1 MTAPNISSRLP
12 RQPGEVIDRTRSLE
26 FTWNGRAYQA
36 FEGDTIVSALAAAG
50 ERVFSRSL
58 KYRRPR
64 GLLTATFHD
73 PGCLLQVDDEPNVR
87 GAHRLVT
94 SGMEVSAQAV
104 WPSLKVDAKAASRL
118 AGRFLSAGFY
128 YKTFMRPKPL
138 WPAYEAVLRRF
149 VNAGAVSPST
159 PRHERDKRHAH
170 PDVLVAGGGPAGM
183 AAAVAAARA
192 GARVML
198 AEEEHQLGG
207 HLRWGGESER
217 AAVSELAAQVAAEPG
232 IEVLLNAAVI
242 GRYDGNLVAV
252 LDRGPDGAESERL
265 IRARAKTFI
274 AAPGLIERP
283 YVVAGN
289 DLPGVML
296 STAVRR
302 LVSLY
307 AVRPGQRAV
316 VLTANADGDAAV
328 EDLRRAGVEVA
339 RVEDARTGGD
349 IIKILGTNGVRA
361 ARLSDGSTVDCDLV
375 VTATGWTAPTSL
387 LNMAGNRP
395 VYDRKAARFFPD
407 AATLPPDV
415 LVAGGI
421 AGDGTLDQLL
431 AHAKATGAEA
441 ARRARAVARARAAA
455 VPTRPAPPAGALPAG
470 ALPAGE
476 SPANEP
482 PANEP
487 APLPALPV
495 YPHPELFRG
504 QTHGIVDFSE
514 DVSSRD
520 LAGAVAE
527 GFSGVELAKRFTTA
541 TMGPAQGKLE
551 TVNAVAV
558 VAQAA
563 GLSIAQAGT
572 TTWRP
577 PYVPVTLGALAG
589 RPAEPER
596 RSPMQDWHEAHGA
609 RPLLAGAWVRPD
621 SYGDPAAEVRNVRER
636 VGIIDV
642 TPLGKLDLRG
652 PDVPELL
659 NLLYVNKWSKLGIGR
674 VRYGVMCAED
684 GVVLDDGVTGRLGP
698 EHYLMSTTSSGAAAI
713 WEWAEHWKQTAHPD
727 WQVAITPVTTAYASI
742 NVAGP
747 ASRELMRRLTEG
759 VDLGPEA
766 FPYMNVRSG
775 RIAGAGNCVLWR
787 IGFTGELS
795 YELHVPAGYG
805 LHVWEALLATGKDL
819 GVAPFGVE
827 AQRILRLEQGHFI
840 VGQDTD
846 GLTRGFS
853 AGLGPLVKLDKTDF
867 LGQPELA
874 WQQAAGDGAAGDRA
888 AGDRAAGDGAAGDRT
903 AGDGPRLVGLQP
915 VDGSVVPEEAS
926 LVMEGRRIAGRITSS
941 RMSPTLGRSVCLA
954 QVLSRLAGPGTLV
967 TVRLPSGQEIE
978 ARVTPQLAHHDPEGT
993 RSHG

>member
-1 MTAPNISSRLP
+1 MTAPRISNRLP

-26 FTWNGRAYQA
+26 FTWNGRACQA

-64 GLLTATFHD
+64 GLLTASFHD
-73 PGCLLQVDDEPNVR
+73 PGCMLQVDDEPNVR

-207 HLRWGGESER
+207 HLRWGGEAER
-217 AAVSELAAQVAAEPG
+217 AALAELAAQVAAEPG

-265 IRARAKTFI
+265 IRARAKTLV

-316 VLTANADGDAAV
+316 VLTANAGGDAAV
-328 EDLRRAGVEVA
+328 GDLRRAGVEVA

-361 ARLSDGSTVDCDLV
+361 AQLSDGSTVECDLV

-395 VYDRKAARFFPD
+395 VYDPKAARFFPD
-407 AATLPPDV
+407 AGSLPPDV
-415 LVAGGI
+415 LVTGGI

-455 VPTRPAPPAGALPAG
+455 VPTRAAPPAD
-470 ALPAGE
+470 
-476 SPANEP
+476 EP
-482 PANEP
+482 SADQT
-487 APLPALPV
+487 PLPSLPR

-514 DVSSRD
+514 DVSSKD

-527 GFSGVELAKRFTTA
+527 GFSSVELAKRFTTA

-551 TVNAVAV
+551 TVNTVAV

-563 GLSIAQAGT
+563 GRSVAQTGT

-659 NLLYVNKWSKLGIGR
+659 NLLYVNKWSRLGIGR

-713 WEWAEHWKQTAHPD
+713 WEWAENWKQTAHPD

-775 RIAGAGNCVLWR
+775 RIAGVGDCVLWR

-795 YELHVPAGYG
+795 YELHIPAGYG
-805 LHVWEALLATGKDL
+805 LHVWEALLAAGKDL

-853 AGLGPLVKLDKTDF
+853 AGLGSLVKLDKTDF

-874 WQQAAGDGAAGDRA
+874 WQQAAGNG
-888 AGDRAAGDGAAGDRT
+888 T
-903 AGDGPRLVGLQP
+903 AGDEAAGNAAAGGGPRLVGLQP
-915 VDGSVVPEEAS
+915 ADGSVVPEEAS
-926 LVMEGRRIAGRITSS
+926 LVMEGTRIAGRITSS

-954 QVLSRLAGPGTLV
+954 QVPSRLAEPGTLV

>member
-1 MTAPNISSRLP
+1 
-12 RQPGEVIDRTRSLE
+12 
-26 FTWNGRAYQA
+26 
-36 FEGDTIVSALAAAG
+36 
-50 ERVFSRSL
+50 
-58 KYRRPR
+58 
-64 GLLTATFHD
+64 
-73 PGCLLQVDDEPNVR
+73 
-87 GAHRLVT
+87 
-94 SGMEVSAQAV
+94 
-104 WPSLKVDAKAASRL
+104 
-118 AGRFLSAGFY
+118 
-128 YKTFMRPKPL
+128 
-138 WPAYEAVLRRF
+138 
-149 VNAGAVSPST
+149 
-159 PRHERDKRHAH
+159 
-170 PDVLVAGGGPAGM
+170 VLVAGGGPAGM
-183 AAAVAAARA
+183 AAAIAAARG
-192 GARVML
+192 GARVLL

-207 HLRWGGESER
+207 HLRWGGETER
-217 AAVSELAAQVAAEPG
+217 AALAELAAQVAAEPG

-252 LDRGPDGAESERL
+252 LDRGPHGAESERL
-265 IRARAKTFI
+265 IRARAKAFV

-296 STAVRR
+296 STAARR

-316 VLTANADGDAAV
+316 VLTANAVGDAAV
-328 EDLRRAGVEVA
+328 ADLRRAGVEVA

-361 ARLSDGSTVDCDLV
+361 AQLADGSTVDCDLV

-395 VYDRKAARFFPD
+395 AYDPAAARFFPD

-415 LVAGGI
+415 LVTGGI
-421 AGDGTLDQLL
+421 
-431 AHAKATGAEA
+431 
-441 ARRARAVARARAAA
+441 ARAAA
-455 VPTRPAPPAGALPAG
+455 VPTRAAPPA
-470 ALPAGE
+470 E
-476 SPANEP
+476 EP
-482 PANEP
+482 SGTGP
-487 APLPALPV
+487 APIPSLPR

-527 GFSGVELAKRFTTA
+527 GFSSVELAKRFTTA

-551 TVNAVAV
+551 TVNTVAV

-563 GLSIAQAGT
+563 GQSIAQTGT

-596 RSPMQDWHEAHGA
+596 RSPMQDWHVAHGA

-652 PDVPELL
+652 PDVPKLL

-713 WEWAEHWKQTAHPD
+713 WEWAENWKQTAHLD

-747 ASRELMRRLTEG
+747 ASRELMRRLAEG
-759 VDLGPEA
+759 VDLDPEA

-775 RIAGAGNCVLWR
+775 RIAGVDDCVLWR

-795 YELHVPAGYG
+795 YELHIPAGYG
-805 LHVWEALLATGKDL
+805 LHVWEALLASGKDL

-853 AGLGPLVKLDKTDF
+853 AGLGSLVKLDKTDF

-874 WQQAAGDGAAGDRA
+874 WQQAAGNEAAGDRA
-888 AGDRAAGDGAAGDRT
+888 AGDRTAGDGA

-926 LVMEGRRIAGRITSS
+926 LVMEGTQIAGRITSS

-954 QVLSRLAGPGTLV
+954 QVLSRLAEPGTLV
-967 TVRLPSGQEIE
+967 TVRLPSGQEIK